1 MVIRL
6 QERRLKKRKEQTDID
21 INQEALAT
29 GRSLTCKRNCIIA
42 VIICCERTSVSGNRQ
57 VSHHTDMEGI
67 KMSLAGISATTTN
80 YAVYE
85 GTSRTSTKAAQEK
98 KETEQTTGAVYEK
111 TPSDSNDK
119 ATYSINKQS
128 PEQRA
133 AIVKQMLAD
142 QEKRQ
147 DQLVNIVN
155 KMLGEQAQK
164 FTEAN
169 DDFWATLAKGGFSVD
184 EAAKQKAQEAISED
198 GYYGVKQTSQ
208 RIFDFASAL
217 AGDDVEKMKEMQAAF
232 EKGFK
237 QATKAWG
244 RDLPDISNDT
254 HKAVTDLFQGYY
266 DSKNVITED

>member
-1 MVIRL
+1 
-6 QERRLKKRKEQTDID
+6 
-21 INQEALAT
+21 
-29 GRSLTCKRNCIIA
+29 
-42 VIICCERTSVSGNRQ
+42 
-57 VSHHTDMEGI
+57 
-67 KMSLAGISATTTN
+67 MSLAGISATTTN

-85 GTSRTSTKAAQEK
+85 GTSKTSTKAAQEK
-98 KETEQTTGAVYEK
+98 KETEQTAGAVYEK
-111 TPSDSNDK
+111 TPSNSNDK
-119 ATYSINKQS
+119 AAYSINKQS

-184 EAAKQKAQEAISED
+184 AAAKQKAQEAISED

-208 RIFDFASAL
+208 RIFDMAKAL
-217 AGDDVEKMKEMQAAF
+217 AGDDPAKMKKMQDAV
-232 EKGFK
+232 EKGFE
-237 QATKAWG
+237 QATASWGKA
-244 RDLPDISNDT
+244 LPGICDDT
-254 HKAVTDLFQGYY
+254 HSAINGMFEEYY
-266 DSKNVITED
+266 KNAGVEK